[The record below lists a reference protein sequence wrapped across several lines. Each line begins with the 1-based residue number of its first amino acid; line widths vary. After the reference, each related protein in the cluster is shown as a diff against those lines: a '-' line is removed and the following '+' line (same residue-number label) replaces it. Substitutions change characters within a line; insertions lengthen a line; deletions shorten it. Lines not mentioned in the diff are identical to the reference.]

1 MCEIKQ
7 GNPLTELLKK
17 TSLIMWDEAPM
28 ANRNCIEE
36 LDKSLSDILRFNNEN
51 SDKKNTR
58 RDDGCA
64 RRLLQILP
72 VIPKGRK
79 ITL

>member
-28 ANRNCIEE
+28 ANRNYIEE

-51 SDKKNTR
+51 SDKKKYSE
-58 RDDGCA
+58 G
-64 RRLLQILP
+64 
-72 VIPKGRK
+72 
-79 ITL
+79 